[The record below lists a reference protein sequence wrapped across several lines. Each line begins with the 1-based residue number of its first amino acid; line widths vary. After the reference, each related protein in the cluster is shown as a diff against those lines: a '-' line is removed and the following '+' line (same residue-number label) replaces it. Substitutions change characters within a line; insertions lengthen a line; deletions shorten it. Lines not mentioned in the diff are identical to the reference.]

1 MFECVLVSF
10 SLQLKLLLLIYF
22 FSLSR
27 EILSVLRSLS
37 LFDQIFSCTNS
48 PVATFSLSL
57 FFWRARSVC
66 YSIFCFS
73 QETNELYHGIILCV
87 CVLFFHLFS
96 PFLVYFFCVARE
108 KDHQRTNQSIA
119 ICQTY
124 PISYTLDLI

>member
-73 QETNELYHGIILCV
+73 QETNELYHEIILCV
-87 CVLFFHLFS
+87 CVCCSFIYFLLFLYTSFVWL
-96 PFLVYFFCVARE
+96 E
-108 KDHQRTNQSIA
+108 KKIINEQINQLQFVKHILSH
-119 ICQTY
+119 
-124 PISYTLDLI
+124 TLLI